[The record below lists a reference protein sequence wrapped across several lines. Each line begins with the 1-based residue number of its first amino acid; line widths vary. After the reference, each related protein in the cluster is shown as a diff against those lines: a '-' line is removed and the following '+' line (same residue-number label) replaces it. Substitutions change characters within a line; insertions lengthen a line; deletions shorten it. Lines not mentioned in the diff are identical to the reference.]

1 MKQHL
6 LTKIHDRTAVVAVV
20 GLAPFGL
27 AQDMLRHGSGQGYV
41 GLPLAVAFAEQ
52 VFPVT
57 FAAALRQAQEGPQC
71 RLWH

>member
-1 MKQHL
+1 
-6 LTKIHDRTAVVAVV
+6 
-20 GLAPFGL
+20 L